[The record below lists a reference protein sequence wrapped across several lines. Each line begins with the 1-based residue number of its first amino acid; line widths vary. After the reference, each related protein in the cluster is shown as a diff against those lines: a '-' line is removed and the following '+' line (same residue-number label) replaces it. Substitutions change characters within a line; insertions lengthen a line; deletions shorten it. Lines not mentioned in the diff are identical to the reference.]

1 MMTIPGYDEWK
12 LMTPEQDQELKPT
25 IRNDE
30 WVWLPL
36 PEQDKRWRERR
47 AKRDGK

>member
-1 MMTIPGYDEWK
+1 MTKLTYDDWN

-36 PEQDKRWRERR
+36 PEQDKRWLELK
-47 AKRDGK
+47 AKRVGK